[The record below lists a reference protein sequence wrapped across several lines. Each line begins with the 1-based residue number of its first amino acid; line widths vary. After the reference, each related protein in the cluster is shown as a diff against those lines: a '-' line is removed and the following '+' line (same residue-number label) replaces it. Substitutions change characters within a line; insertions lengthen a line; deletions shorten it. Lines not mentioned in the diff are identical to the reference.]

1 MQYIQKMKNK
11 LFHSSCLLILAM
23 AVSCSAPKIVW
34 TEGETDPETRLAN
47 NSLVI
52 VNPPKG
58 NDWCIWFA
66 ANHIDAVRLEGSEA
80 SIERFNG
87 CMYRILPDAEH
98 GKDSLKVLYAGRP
111 IPRECWAPEGFTL
124 QRNNKSTALEAEYIY
139 LPSERIENFAYTP
152 QELGAFDM
160 IPALKSVTPAEG
172 TTTVGALPQAA
183 MVEGQKPGWY
193 RIVLDGGC
201 SIEAADEDG
210 AYYATVTLDN
220 IKRNVGGDELPNAVI
235 EDWPD
240 LPYRGLM
247 LDVSRN
253 FTGKDGVLK
262 IIDIL
267 AHYKANVLHLHMGDD
282 EGWRVEIEDIPE
294 LTSFGAHHELPK
306 LQKDGSYV
314 EENCLLPSYSGKA
327 DPVDPANSG
336 NGYYSHEEFVEILR
350 YAWERRIRV
359 LPEFDSPGHARA
371 EIKALEKYA
380 ERTGDTSYLMSEK
393 EDTSAYVSVQYYTD
407 NAINV
412 ALPGTYKFFEKVF
425 DTMIAYYEEAGA
437 PLEQIH
443 VGGDEVPEGAWKD
456 SPACRK
462 LMEENGWE
470 DTDILYS
477 YFIGR
482 LAEIARSRNLKIAG
496 WQEIASGVSDETF
509 ESIKDVLGT
518 VNFWNTRTSGGLD
531 QLPYEYAG
539 KGVNVVLS
547 NMTNAYMDFA
557 YNPDKKERGHSW
569 GGFVDERRSFSL
581 LPYDIYRSVRW
592 DDHGR
597 MNDISGMS
605 EGKTELSAPENI
617 IGIQGQLW
625 SETIRCFDHVTYYFF
640 PKSVGL
646 FERGW
651 NATPVWQSTTCSDDP
666 LFVSDFDRFYSIIVD
681 REMPYY
687 ESQGIAYRHRD

>member
-1 MQYIQKMKNK
+1 
-11 LFHSSCLLILAM
+11 M
-23 AVSCSAPKIVW
+23 AVSCTSVQIVW
-34 TEGETDPETRLAN
+34 TEGETDPATGLA
-47 NSLVI
+47 SHSMVI

-66 ANHIDAVRLEGSEA
+66 ANHIDAEMLEGSQA

-87 CMYRILPDAEH
+87 CMYRIVPDAIH
-98 GKDSLKVLYAGRP
+98 PSDSLKVLYAGRP

-124 QRNNKSTALEAEYIY
+124 QKNNKSYEVDAQYIY
-139 LPSERIENFAYTP
+139 LPSERVKDFDYTP
-152 QELGAFDM
+152 QPLGAFDM
-160 IPALKSVTPAEG
+160 IPALKEVTAMEG
-172 TTTVGALPQAA
+172 STVVTDYPQPVLTGDAR
-183 MVEGQKPGWY
+183 PGWY
-193 RIVLDGGC
+193 RIVLDGSC

-210 AYYATVTLDN
+210 AYYATVTLGN
-220 IKRNVGGDELPNAVI
+220 IKRNVGSDTLPNAII

-240 LPYRGLM
+240 LQYRGLM

-253 FTGKDGVLK
+253 FTGKDGILK
-262 IIDIL
+262 IVDML

-306 LQKDGSYV
+306 LMKDGSYM
-314 EENCLLPSYSGKA
+314 EENYLLPSFSGKA
-327 DPVDPANSG
+327 DPADPANSG
-336 NGYYSHEEFVEILR
+336 NGYYTHEEFVEILR

-371 EIKALEKYA
+371 EIKAIEKYA
-380 ERTGDTSYLMSEK
+380 LRTGDTSYLMSEK
-393 EDTSAYVSVQYYTD
+393 EDTSDYVSAQYYTD

-412 ALPGTYKFFEKVF
+412 ALPGTYRFFEKVF
-425 DTMIAYYEEAGA
+425 DTMISYYQEAGA
-437 PLEQIH
+437 PLSQIH
-443 VGGDEVPEGAWKD
+443 IGGDEVPDGAWEG
-456 SPACRK
+456 SPACQK
-462 LMEENGWE
+462 LMKDNGWD
-470 DTDILYS
+470 DTDMLYS

-482 LAEIARSRNLKIAG
+482 LAGIARERNLKIAG
-496 WQEIASGVSDETF
+496 WQEIASGIDEGTF

-518 VNFWNTRTSGGLD
+518 VNFWNVRASGGLD
-531 QLPYEYAG
+531 QLPYEYAN
-539 KGVNVVLS
+539 KGVDVVLS
-547 NMTNAYMDFA
+547 NMTNAYLDFA
-557 YNPDKKERGHSW
+557 YTPDTKERGHSW

-581 LPYDIYRSVRW
+581 LPYDVYRSVRW

-597 MNDISGMS
+597 MNDISLMP
-605 EGKTELSAPENI
+605 EGKTELTARENI
-617 IGIQGQLW
+617 AGIQGQLW

-651 NATPVWQSTTCSDDP
+651 NAQPAWEGTRTSDDP
-666 LFVSDFDRFYSIIVD
+666 LFISDFYRFYSIIVD

-687 ESQGIAYRHRD
+687 ESQGIAYRHRN

>member
-1 MQYIQKMKNK
+1 MKNTYQ
-11 LFHSSCLLILAM
+11 LTFCLLALA
-23 AVSCSAPKIVW
+23 AAASCSHTKIVW
-34 TEGETDPETRLAN
+34 TEGETDPHTHLAD

-52 VNPPKG
+52 VNPPEG

-66 ANHIDAVRLEGSEA
+66 ANHIDAVRLEGSQA
-80 SIERFNG
+80 GIERFNG
-87 CMYRILPDAEH
+87 CMYRIVPDAVH
-98 GKDSLKVLYAGRP
+98 ASDSLKVLYAGRP

-124 QRNNKSTALEAEYIY
+124 QRGNKSVPLETEYVY
-139 LPSERIENFAYTP
+139 LPSERIADFEYHPTK
-152 QELGAFDM
+152 LGAFDM
-160 IPALKSVTPAEG
+160 IPALKTVKAMEGSTVVETLPRAVT
-172 TTTVGALPQAA
+172 
-183 MVEGQKPGWY
+183 VEGQRPGWY

-210 AYYATVTLDN
+210 AYYAGVTLDN
-220 IKRNVGGDELPNAVI
+220 IRRNAGGNELPNAII

-253 FTGKDGVLK
+253 FTNKDGVIKL
-262 IIDIL
+262 IGIL
-267 AHYKANVLHLHMGDD
+267 AHYKANVLHLHLGDD

-306 LQKDGSYV
+306 LMADGSYA
-314 EENCLLPSYSGKA
+314 EENYLLPSYSGKA
-327 DPVDPANSG
+327 YPDDPLNSG
-336 NGYYSHEEFVEILR
+336 NGYYSHEDFVEILK

-371 EIKALEKYA
+371 AIKSLEKYA
-380 ERTGDTSYLMSEK
+380 QRTGDTSFLMSEK
-393 EDTSAYVSVQYYTD
+393 EDSSSYVSVQYYTD

-412 ALPGTYKFFEKVF
+412 ALPGTYRFFEKVF
-425 DTMIAYYEEAGA
+425 DTMIAYYQEAGA

-443 VGGDEVPEGAWKD
+443 VGGDEVPDGAWKG
-456 SPACRK
+456 SPACQR
-462 LMEENGWE
+462 LMEEKGWG
-470 DTDILYS
+470 DTKHLYS

-482 LAEIARSRNLKIAG
+482 LAQIARDRNLKLAG
-496 WQEIASGVSDETF
+496 WQEIATGVDEETF
-509 ESIKDVLGT
+509 GDIRDVLGT
-518 VNFWNTRTSGGLD
+518 VNFWNTRTRHDLD
-531 QLPYEYAG
+531 QMPYRYAN
-539 KGVNVVLS
+539 KGVDVVLS

-581 LPYDIYRSVRW
+581 LPFDIYKSVRW
-592 DDHGR
+592 DDNGV
-597 MNDISGMS
+597 MNDISNVS
-605 EGKTELSAPENI
+605 EGKTGLSSPGNI
-617 IGIQGQLW
+617 AGIQGQLW

-651 NATPVWQSTTCSDDP
+651 NARPAWEETQRSDDP
-666 LFVSDFDRFYSIIVD
+666 LFISDFDRFYSIIAD

-687 ESQGIAYRHRD
+687 ESQGITYRHRL

>member
-1 MQYIQKMKNK
+1 MKNGFNAVAS
-11 LFHSSCLLILAM
+11 LLVLALSASCATT
-23 AVSCSAPKIVW
+23 KIVW

-47 NSLVI
+47 NSIFI

-66 ANHIDAVRLEGSEA
+66 ANHIEPVRLEGSEA
-80 SIERFNG
+80 VIERFNG

-98 GKDSLKVLYAGRP
+98 ASDTLKVLYGGKP
-111 IPRECWAPEGFTL
+111 IPRECWAPEGFAL
-124 QRNNKSTALEAEYIY
+124 QQGNKTVELGTEYVY
-139 LPSERIENFAYTP
+139 LPAESIPDFSYTP
-152 QELGAFDM
+152 CTLGAFDM
-160 IPALKSVTPAEG
+160 IPALKSVAPAEG
-172 TTTVGALPQAA
+172 STVVDAVPAA
-183 MVEGQKPGWY
+183 TIVAGQKPGWY
-193 RIVLDGGC
+193 RITLDGNC
-201 SIEAADEDG
+201 KLEAADEDG
-210 AYYATVTLDN
+210 AYYAGVTLDN
-220 IKRNVGGDELPNAVI
+220 IMRNVGGNKVPNAVI

-262 IIDIL
+262 LIDVL

-282 EGWRVEIEDIPE
+282 EGWRVEIEGIPE
-294 LTSFGAHHELPK
+294 LTGFGAHHELPRQ
-306 LQKDGSYV
+306 LADGSYA
-314 EENCLLPSYSGKA
+314 EENCLIPSFSGKIFA
-327 DPVDPANSG
+327 DDPANSG
-336 NGYYSHEEFVEILR
+336 NGYFSHEEFVEILK

-371 EIKALEKYA
+371 AIKALEKYA
-380 ERTGDTSYLMSEK
+380 QRTGDESYLMSEK
-393 EDTSAYVSVQYYTD
+393 EDESVYESVQYYTD

-412 ALPGTYKFFEKVF
+412 ALPGTYRFFEKVF

-437 PLEQIH
+437 PLCEIH
-443 VGGDEVPEGAWKD
+443 VGGDEVPEGAWVG
-456 SPACRK
+456 SPACQK
-462 LMEENGWE
+462 LMAENGW
-470 DTDILYS
+470 DDPDMLYS

-482 LAEIARSRNLKIAG
+482 VAEIAESRNLKIAG
-496 WQEIASGVSDETF
+496 WQEIATGVDEQTF
-509 ESIKDVLGT
+509 EQIKNTLGT
-518 VNFWNTRTSGGLD
+518 VNFWNTRTRGGKD
-531 QLPYEYAG
+531 QLPYKFAN
-539 KGVNVVLS
+539 KGVSVILS

-557 YNPDKKERGHSW
+557 YTPDKKERGHSW

-592 DDHGR
+592 DDDAR
-597 MNDISGMS
+597 MNDISHMPD
-605 EGKTELSAPENI
+605 GKEALSARENI
-617 IGIQGQLW
+617 IGVQGQLW

-651 NATPVWQSTTCSDDP
+651 NASPTWEGTTASDDP
-666 LFVSDFDRFYSIIVD
+666 LFISDFDRFYSIVVD

-687 ESQGIAYRHRD
+687 ESIGIAYRKR